1 MRILEGSENTAPRP
15 SHAAPMMLEVHQ
27 FLLTALTPDALAAED
42 KESKADDL
50 VFNILNAP
58 ITTPGQQGYVVSTD
72 DPLGLPVSFFSQR
85 ELRELKIAYQ
95 PSMEKSDAEHL
106 FQLEMEVVD
115 ADGATSDPF
124 AFMVVVKPLNTL
136 TPVASYDWGLL
147 LF

>member
-1 MRILEGSENTAPRP
+1 M
-15 SHAAPMMLEVHQ
+15 
-27 FLLTALTPDALAAED
+27 
-42 KESKADDL
+42 
-50 VFNILNAP
+50 
-58 ITTPGQQGYVVSTD
+58 VSTD

-95 PSMEKSDAEHL
+95 PPTEKLDAEHL

-124 AFMVVVKPLNTL
+124 AFMMVVKPLNTL
-136 TPVASYDWGLL
+136 APVASYDWGLL